1 MEKIENTTLDNYIQF
16 TKEEMRKRQL
26 PFLDC
31 GVSLGRGRRASSG
44 GLLKKPTHTDHYL
57 MFDSHHPLEH
67 TTTLGS
73 DRAHQPG
80 GERQTTAIY
89 KASIKTVPLS

>member
-1 MEKIENTTLDNYIQF
+1 MEKIEKTTLDNYIKF

-31 GVSLGRGRRASSG
+31 GVSLGRGR
-44 GLLKKPTHTDHYL
+44 KKPTHTDHYL
-57 MFDSHHPLEH
+57 VFDSHHPLEH
-67 TTTLGS
+67 TTTLDS